1 MDSYVSHTLS
11 VAYTVESAQAALQ
24 LGPVQYVCNVCG
36 RTHTSE
42 EPPPRN
48 CILARIRQAGKSSW
62 AGSALPALAKAVG
75 LLAAEL
81 GYAGS
86 CAMARMQQDA
96 YLATQDLVGVVY
108 PAARIVALLSSNL
121 SLHVTLSNLKGASE
135 TNWLGVSGRRGSSW
149 ALMVQPDSAHREI
162 LRAAGLHLRRVQ
174 WPPTHVADACGGK
187 VRQAYDDFLTA
198 IERFAAVHLGLD

>member
-1 MDSYVSHTLS
+1 MPCA
-11 VAYTVESAQAALQ
+11 VAGSYTVESAQAALQ
-24 LGPVQYVCNVCG
+24 LGPVEYVCNVCG
-36 RTHTSE
+36 QTHTSE

-86 CAMARMQQDA
+86 RAMARMQQDA
-96 YLATQDLVGVVY
+96 YIATEDLVGVVY

-121 SLHVTLSNLKGASE
+121 LLSVTLADFKGLPQTSWLRASGCSN
-135 TNWLGVSGRRGSSW
+135 SSW
-149 ALMVQPDSAHREI
+149 ALMAGLDCAHREI
-162 LRAAGLHLRRVQ
+162 LRAVGLHLRSVQ
-174 WPPTHVADACGGK
+174 WPSTHAADICGSK
-187 VRQAYDDFLTA
+187 VRQAYDGFLAA
-198 IERFAAVHLGLD
+198 IERFAAVDLGLD

>member
-1 MDSYVSHTLS
+1 MPCA
-11 VAYTVESAQAALQ
+11 VAGSYTVESAQAALQ

-36 RTHTSE
+36 QPHTSD

-86 CAMARMQQDA
+86 RAMARMQQDA

-108 PAARIVALLSSNL
+108 PAARIVALFSSNL
-121 SLHVTLSNLKGASE
+121 LLSVTLADTKGLPQTSWLRASGCG
-135 TNWLGVSGRRGSSW
+135 NSSW
-149 ALMVQPDSAHREI
+149 ALMAGLDCAHREI
-162 LRAAGLHLRRVQ
+162 LRAAGLHLRSVQ
-174 WPPTHVADACGGK
+174 WPPTHTADICGSK
-187 VRQAYDDFLTA
+187 ARQAYDDFLTA